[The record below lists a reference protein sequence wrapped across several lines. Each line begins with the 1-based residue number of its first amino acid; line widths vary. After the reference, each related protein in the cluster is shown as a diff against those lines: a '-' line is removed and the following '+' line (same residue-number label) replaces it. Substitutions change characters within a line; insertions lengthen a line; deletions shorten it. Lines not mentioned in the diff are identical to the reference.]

1 MLFPGKSKKVDKSAV
16 EHTVK
21 KKRRRANRIN
31 LIAEDIDDV
40 TALDEIEGVDL
51 DRADKVDKL
60 DVFSAEDRL
69 EVPVGDLLCSTPS
82 PGPVATQELLD
93 LDLSTYTEQ
102 RLSEDLK
109 EFDVVQGEEVAL
121 TSNLAILA
129 AEFAEAEV
137 EEADPFDEAFDQ
149 LAKESINKKTLEEI
163 ESDLYNDDL
172 FDTSK
177 ADEVLRL
184 ASLTAVVNKQEVE
197 VEFDTFDD
205 KDPFDTTEYEHLTK
219 DHEED
224 LEFEQLAKRDPH
236 ETIGGSGDIGIK
248 IIFYGLSNLFLF
260 FFLQTIVLYL
270 RWGIL
275 NSLKLKSHLF

>member
-1 MLFPGKSKKVDKSAV
+1 LLFPGKAKKVDKSAV

-60 DVFSAEDRL
+60 DVFSAEDGL

-93 LDLSTYTEQ
+93 LDLSTHTEQ

-236 ETIGGSGDIGIK
+236 ETIGGTGDIGIK
-248 IIFYGLSNLFLF
+248 IIFYGLSSLFLF
-260 FFLQTIVLYL
+260 FFLQTIL
-270 RWGIL
+270 
-275 NSLKLKSHLF
+275 LFFEVGDI

>member
-1 MLFPGKSKKVDKSAV
+1 MFFLRFIFTQKCKSILNIVLVKCFNVLIDHTFLLLFQYQYYKGFLLLLFPGKAKKVDKSAV

-60 DVFSAEDRL
+60 DVFSAEDGL

-93 LDLSTYTEQ
+93 LDLSTHTEQ

-121 TSNLAILA
+121 TSNLAIL
-129 AEFAEAEV
+129 
-137 EEADPFDEAFDQ
+137 
-149 LAKESINKKTLEEI
+149 
-163 ESDLYNDDL
+163 
-172 FDTSK
+172 
-177 ADEVLRL
+177 
-184 ASLTAVVNKQEVE
+184 SLI
-197 VEFDTFDD
+197 
-205 KDPFDTTEYEHLTK
+205 H
-219 DHEED
+219 
-224 LEFEQLAKRDPH
+224 
-236 ETIGGSGDIGIK
+236 I
-248 IIFYGLSNLFLF
+248 
-260 FFLQTIVLYL
+260 
-270 RWGIL
+270 
-275 NSLKLKSHLF
+275 